1 MLKVLVAIDG
11 SQHSD
16 RVVHALIALHE
27 KVQLE
32 IHLLNVQ
39 MPVTSGHVR
48 MFVGKSDLDSYYQE
62 EGSKALESARKLLAQ
77 SNVPYTEHLAVGH
90 VAETIA
96 KFTESTQVDQIMM
109 GTQGRSALAD
119 LLLGTVVSDVIKLT
133 DLPVT
138 LVK

>member
-1 MLKVLVAIDG
+1 MLKLLAAIDG

-16 RVVHALIALHE
+16 RVVQSLIKLHQ
-27 KVQLE
+27 KVSLE

-62 EGSKALESARKLLAQ
+62 EGSKAMESARKLLTQAG
-77 SNVPYTEHLAVGH
+77 VPYTEHLAVGH

-96 KFTESTQVDQIMM
+96 QFAESSQVDQIVM
-109 GTQGRSALAD
+109 GTQGSSALAD
-119 LLLGTVVSDVIKLT
+119 LLLGTVVSNVIELSA
-133 DLPVT
+133 LPVT